1 MPAAKK
7 RRVGRPRSK
16 SAPAVLRSP
25 RRPAKRKQWT
35 NEAMVAALEAVK
47 QGETILR
54 AARTHGVPRTTL
66 QDRVHGKVTHGA
78 KPGPKPY
85 LAPAEEKELSLF
97 IVDVAKAG
105 YGKTRQQIK
114 AIAENVANEK
124 GTIRSKKVTDGWFKR
139 FMDRHPKL
147 SLRKG
152 DATANVRM
160 ECLNPDMMKQY
171 FDLLKDALEKHGLM
185 DSPAQIYNVDETGM
199 PLDHR
204 PPKIVTKKGQKKVRY
219 RTSGNKSQITVIGC
233 VSAVGQAIPPFVI
246 FDAKNLNAEWT
257 EGEVA
262 GTTYGLSEKGWV
274 DTELFRG
281 WLVDHFLKHAVAARP
296 LFLLLDGHSS
306 HYQPDLIHF
315 AKDHNIVLFCLPP
328 HTTHE
333 SQPLDTTVFGP
344 LKRNW
349 QSVCH
354 QYMQSNPGKIVTKYQ
369 FSALLNKAWML
380 TMTPSNICAGFR
392 KCGVYLFNSNAI
404 DCGLM
409 SSSTVDDG
417 GDSSS
422 YRDRDDDGDGGNA
435 NEGGVGD
442 NLENGSEFSAEK
454 ELLFQQRHEEGYD
467 VYDPEYVRWLE
478 VHHPADV
485 PHDRYHLV
493 PIPTST
499 SNSVVD
505 SFTSVVPLSPLIL
518 PPSGGELA
526 VTSELPRIP
535 SCGAGLL
542 GSSHAPPSG
551 ADLPGPSRT
560 PPSEADLPGP
570 SRTPPSEADLPGS
583 SRTPSS
589 EADLP
594 GLSGT
599 PPFGAGTPGSSR
611 TPPSRAGTPGSSR
624 TPPSGA
630 GIPGSSR
637 TPPSVAGTPGSSHT
651 PPSVAGTPGSSR
663 TPPFGA
669 GTPGSS
675 RTPPSGAGTPG
686 SSRTPPSV
694 AGTPGSS
701 RTPPSGAD
709 TSGSPE
715 QLKYISKYLVQYVPC
730 PPQKKAEAKWVGGA
744 RILTSSECVSILKER
759 EEKKRIEAEEKE
771 KRKIERERKKRERE
785 EMVKRKAEE
794 RAKKAAE
801 RSSRLTKRAAPK
813 ATTAVSKKRK
823 VVKDSFPSCLE
834 PGSERKDDEDPSAS
848 VPQSALSVRRPHPCN
863 WQRCHFDNS
872 VRLRLRMIMMTI

>member
-66 QDRVHGKVTHGA
+66 QDRVHEKVTHGA

-160 ECLNPDMMKQY
+160 ECLNPDTMKQY
-171 FDLLKDALEKHGLM
+171 FDLLKDALEKHGLL

-392 KCGVYLFNSNAI
+392 KCGVYPFNSNAI

-599 PPFGAGTPGSSR
+599 PPFGAGTPGS
-611 TPPSRAGTPGSSR
+611 
-624 TPPSGA
+624 
-630 GIPGSSR
+630 
-637 TPPSVAGTPGSSHT
+637 
-651 PPSVAGTPGSSR
+651 
-663 TPPFGA
+663 
-669 GTPGSS
+669 
-675 RTPPSGAGTPG
+675 
-686 SSRTPPSV
+686 
-694 AGTPGSS
+694 
-701 RTPPSGAD
+701 D